1 MSSHSRPWTNGCVL
15 TIGNFDGVH
24 LGHRSLIEKL
34 IGMGTR
40 LNLPSVVF
48 SFDPPPLRLLRPEIV
63 PKPLTWNMRR
73 EALLKNL
80 GVDFVH
86 FYPTTHELLQQSP
99 SEFFERI
106 LVEKLGLR
114 GLVEGPNFR
123 FGKDRAGDVQTLRE
137 LCGRYRVE
145 LDIAEPQLL
154 GDRLVS
160 STQIREWIEQGDLRS
175 ANELLV
181 EPYRIAGRVS
191 HGAARGRTLGFPTA
205 NLEQIQ
211 VLVPRHGVYAARV
224 VSPVD
229 LACIPVALNIGPN
242 PTFGEDTSKVEA
254 HLLDFHGDLYGRF
267 VEVEILE
274 CIRGIRKFQSKDEL
288 VSQLGLDIERVRSIV
303 KP

>member
-1 MSSHSRPWTNGCVL
+1 VL

-242 PTFGEDTSKVEA
+242 PTVGEDTSKVEA

>member
-1 MSSHSRPWTNGCVL
+1 ML

-99 SEFFERI
+99 SEFFKRI

>member
-99 SEFFERI
+99 SEFFEQL

-137 LCGRYRVE
+137 LCAQYRVE

-229 LACIPVALNIGPN
+229 LACLPVGLNIGPN

-267 VEVEILE
+267 LEVEILE

-288 VSQLGLDIERVRSIV
+288 ISQLGLDIERVRSIV
-303 KP
+303 NP

>member
-1 MSSHSRPWTNGCVL
+1 MSSHSRPWTKGCVL

-48 SFDPPPLRLLRPEIV
+48 SFDPPPMRLLRPEIV

-99 SEFFERI
+99 SEFFEQI

-137 LCGRYRVE
+137 LCGQYRVE

-181 EPYRIAGRVS
+181 EPYRIAGQVS

-267 VEVEILE
+267 LEVEILE

-303 KP
+303 NP

>member
-1 MSSHSRPWTNGCVL
+1 
-15 TIGNFDGVH
+15 
-24 LGHRSLIEKL
+24 LIEKL

-99 SEFFERI
+99 SEFFEQI

-137 LCGRYRVE
+137 LCGQYRVE
-145 LDIAEPQLL
+145 LDIAEPRLL

-267 VEVEILE
+267 LEVEILE

-288 VSQLGLDIERVRSIV
+288 VSQLGFDIERVRSIV
-303 KP
+303 MP

>member
-99 SEFFERI
+99 SEFFEQI

-137 LCGRYRVE
+137 LCGQYRVE
-145 LDIAEPQLL
+145 LDIAEPRLL

-267 VEVEILE
+267 LEVEILE

-288 VSQLGLDIERVRSIV
+288 VSQLGFDIERVRSIV
-303 KP
+303 MP